1 MMEEVDGAN
10 ESDYDA
16 AISNPALD
24 AAVAYHAIVTT
35 DMNFDSSSSHQDS
48 VGSALVRR
56 SVTLAAMGSQ
66 RAELSLRRA
75 SRMALRHRQFQEV
88 QRLLQEAIG
97 EREQAQAQAHADNE
111 GQADQ
116 NVNIVISEHEEVDE
130 HSNPYGLEF

>member
-1 MMEEVDGAN
+1 MIDTRSAC
-10 ESDYDA
+10 
-16 AISNPALD
+16 IP
-24 AAVAYHAIVTT
+24 
-35 DMNFDSSSSHQDS
+35 Q
-48 VGSALVRR
+48 ALVRR
-56 SVTLAAMGSQ
+56 SVTLATMGSQ

-97 EREQAQAQAHADNE
+97 EREREREQAQAQAHADNE
-111 GQADQ
+111 GQGQGQADQ